1 MKQPKQYL
9 LAAFILLLTLSLT
22 ACKAEK
28 PLSISTLINRNEFST
43 SSSNSVIH
51 QAQADAPDDTL
62 LYVMNQPTDDE
73 MTELL
78 SYQIVKI
85 DSEAPTTLLA
95 PCEQNTNLKIFSLNY
110 NEENKNYERDI
121 EVWSL
126 EDSGKGLI
134 LAVQLNYGSANQP
147 TYELY
152 IESGDSYGSYFFEL
166 PDEPET
172 LPHFD
177 YLIKQGTVINLK
189 GLD

>member
-62 LYVMNQPTDDE
+62 LYVINQPTDEE

-85 DSEAPTTLLA
+85 DSEAPITLLA

-110 NEENKNYERDI
+110 NEENKNYERD
-121 EVWSL
+121 
-126 EDSGKGLI
+126 
-134 LAVQLNYGSANQP
+134 
-147 TYELY
+147 

>member
-1 MKQPKQYL
+1 
-9 LAAFILLLTLSLT
+9 
-22 ACKAEK
+22 
-28 PLSISTLINRNEFST
+28 
-43 SSSNSVIH
+43 
-51 QAQADAPDDTL
+51 
-62 LYVMNQPTDDE
+62 MN
-73 MTELL
+73 
-78 SYQIVKI
+78 K
-85 DSEAPTTLLA
+85 
-95 PCEQNTNLKIFSLNY
+95 NY